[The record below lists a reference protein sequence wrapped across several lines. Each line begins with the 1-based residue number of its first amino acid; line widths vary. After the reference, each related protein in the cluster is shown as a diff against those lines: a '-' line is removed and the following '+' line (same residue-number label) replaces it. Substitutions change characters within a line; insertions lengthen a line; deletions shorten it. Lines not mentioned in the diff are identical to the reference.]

1 MKYERKKS
9 QRLILIL
16 VVGFFVGIIFEN
28 WWANRY
34 GVSIRVF
41 RREQI
46 ELLKETYIQRDL
58 YFFYVFKLR
67 MIPFMLMLLL
77 WSFRWRKI
85 LLLSTIAWIGFLLG
99 RTVVAALLT
108 LGGIGILIS
117 LFALFPH
124 MIFYVF
130 SYAIIFSHLMS
141 ERKSY
146 WNKSKTVM
154 VLATFLLGLL
164 LEIYVNPGLMKLV
177 CKWI

>member
-46 ELLKETYIQRDL
+46 ELLKEAFINRKIYFLYIL
-58 YFFYVFKLR
+58 KLR
-67 MIPFMLMLLL
+67 IIPFILMFLL
-77 WSFRWRKI
+77 WNFRWRKNLI
-85 LLLSTIAWIGFLLG
+85 LSAIVWIGFLFG

-108 LGGIGILIS
+108 LGGMGILIS
-117 LFALFPH
+117 LFVLLPH
-124 MIFYVF
+124 MFFYVF
-130 SYAIIFSHLMS
+130 SYAIILSHLMA

-154 VLATFLLGLL
+154 VLVTFLLGLI
-164 LEIYVNPGLMKLV
+164 LEVYVNPGLMKLV
-177 CKWI
+177 FKWI